1 MTSRRNFVIGAGTL
15 LTGSGAFLGSG
26 AFGVGNAENPENWVP
41 VGVRT
46 PASEGFEPSTGL
58 PQDGDSADRDTPRG
72 DDRDEGDTG
81 GGDDSA
87 DTGDSDAGGGGDDG
101 DSTDLTEDTDDSDD
115 SSGGPTSE
123 TSIRLQVTGPEMLSS
138 EHVLTAGDGRLRGL
152 RLENLNRNAL
162 TYVGETSDGRFPDPG
177 AGDQVA
183 FLVVNDGDVAVDLSV
198 DVDGAAPEVLNFPTQ
213 VDAAVSGTRRRDLT
227 AVSAPGLPPGG
238 VVHVVVEVD
247 TTVVDPL
254 PDGAV
259 EAVTFVADPA

>member
-26 AFGVGNAENPENWVP
+26 AFGVGNASNPENWVP

-46 PASEGFEPSTGL
+46 PASEGLEPSTGL
-58 PQDGDSADRDTPRG
+58 PQDGDSADG
-72 DDRDEGDTG
+72 DGPESGDTG
-81 GGDDSA
+81 EGDNSA
-87 DTGDSDAGGGGDDG
+87 DTGDSAGGGEDGG
-101 DSTDLTEDTDDSDD
+101 DSTDTDPTEDTDDSDD
-115 SSGGPTSE
+115 DSGGPSSE
-123 TSIRLQVTGPEMLSS
+123 TSIRLQAAGPAVLSS

-198 DVDGAAPEVLNFPTQ
+198 DVDGAAPEVLNVPTQ
-213 VDAAVSGTRRRDLT
+213 VDAAVSGARRRDLT

-238 VVHVVVEVD
+238 VVYVVVEVD
-247 TTVVDPL
+247 TTVIDTL

-259 EAVTFVADPA
+259 EAITFVADPV